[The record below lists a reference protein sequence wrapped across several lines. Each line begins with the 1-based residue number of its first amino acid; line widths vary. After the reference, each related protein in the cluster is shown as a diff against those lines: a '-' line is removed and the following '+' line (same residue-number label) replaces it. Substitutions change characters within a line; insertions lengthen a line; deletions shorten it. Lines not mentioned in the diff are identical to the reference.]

1 MLNELNFLRASSAFE
16 FCLLNKIEVFAF
28 LCTYVRMYVCGWYIG
43 FVSRNGLVF
52 VGFGD

>member
-28 LCTYVRMYVCGWYIG
+28 LCTYVRM
-43 FVSRNGLVF
+43 
-52 VGFGD
+52 